1 MLVLT
6 RKLDE
11 QILIGDQIKITV
23 LKIRNNQI
31 RLGISAPRDVR
42 VLRGELQEQEKDEQ
56 IVVEMD
62 LDEFS
67 SPRHLGFDATP
78 VEESSEQS
86 ADVRPNADVGDA
98 SRQGSSGAIISGR
111 VNPAS
116 GQMQLRTTPLGAY
129 FTAP

>member
-31 RLGISAPRDVR
+31 RLGITAPRDVR
-42 VLRGELQEQEKDEQ
+42 VLRGELEEKEDEEQQ
-56 IVVEMD
+56 MVVEMD
-62 LDEFS
+62 LDDFAS
-67 SPRHLGFDATP
+67 GRDLGFEAAPARECSDRSTGERA
-78 VEESSEQS
+78 
-86 ADVRPNADVGDA
+86 
-98 SRQGSSGAIISGR
+98 SGAIISGTLD
-111 VNPAS
+111 PAS
-116 GQMQLRTTPLGAY
+116 GQVQLQTTPLGAY